1 MSITKHILTKYPF
14 SCIIVIGTWIL
25 CFMTIPETPLSS
37 VRFIDKWTHSLIYL
51 VLVISISLEYL
62 RNTKQPS
69 PKFIVVWVWLMPIIM
84 GGLIEVLQSYC
95 TNGNRSGEWLDFFAD
110 AIGSTIAVLIGILLV
125 RYRAKA

>member
-1 MSITKHILTKYPF
+1 MSIIQYILTKYPF

-51 VLVISISLEYL
+51 VLGISISLEYL
-62 RNTKQPS
+62 RNTKHAS
-69 PKFIVVWVWLMPIIM
+69 PKFIVVWVWLIPIIM
-84 GGLIEVLQSYC
+84 GGLIEILQSYC

-110 AIGSTIAVLIGILLV
+110 AIGSTIAMLIGILLV

>member
-51 VLVISISLEYL
+51 VLGLSISLEYL

-69 PKFIVVWVWLMPIIM
+69 PKFIIVWVWLMPIIM

-110 AIGSTIAVLIGILLV
+110 AIGSTIAVLIGILLA
-125 RYRAKA
+125 RYHAKA

>member
-25 CFMTIPETPLSS
+25 CFMTIPETPLNS

-51 VLVISISLEYL
+51 VLGLSISLEYL

-69 PKFIVVWVWLMPIIM
+69 PKFIIVWVWLMPIIM

-110 AIGSTIAVLIGILLV
+110 AIGSTIALVIGILLV

>member
-51 VLVISISLEYL
+51 VLGISISLEYL
-62 RNTKQPS
+62 RNRKHAS
-69 PKFIVVWVWLMPIIM
+69 PKFIVVWVWFLPIIM
-84 GGLIEVLQSYC
+84 GGLIEILQSYC

-110 AIGSTIAVLIGILLV
+110 AIGSTIAMLIGILLV

>member
-51 VLVISISLEYL
+51 VLGLSISLEYL
-62 RNTKQPS
+62 HNTKQPS
-69 PKFIVVWVWLMPIIM
+69 PKFIIVWVWLMPIIM
-84 GGLIEVLQSYC
+84 GGLIEILQSYC
-95 TNGNRSGEWLDFFAD
+95 TNGNRSGEWLDLFAD

>member
-1 MSITKHILTKYPF
+1 MSIIKHILTKYPF

-51 VLVISISLEYL
+51 VLGISISLEHL
-62 RNTKQPS
+62 RNTKHAS
-69 PKFIVVWVWLMPIIM
+69 PKFIVVWVWFLPIIM
-84 GGLIEVLQSYC
+84 GGLIEILQSYC

>member
-1 MSITKHILTKYPF
+1 MQHILTKYPF

-51 VLVISISLEYL
+51 VLGISISLEYL
-62 RNTKQPS
+62 RNTKHAS
-69 PKFIVVWVWLMPIIM
+69 PKFIVVWVWFLPIIM
-84 GGLIEVLQSYC
+84 GGLIEILQSYC

-110 AIGSTIAVLIGILLV
+110 AIGSTIAMLIGILLV

>member
-51 VLVISISLEYL
+51 VLGLSLSLEYL

-69 PKFIVVWVWLMPIIM
+69 PKFIIVWDWLMPIIM

-95 TNGNRSGEWLDFFAD
+95 TNGNRSGEWPDFFAD

>member
-1 MSITKHILTKYPF
+1 MSITKHILTIFPF
-14 SCIIVIGTWIL
+14 SCITVIGTWIL

-51 VLVISISLEYL
+51 VLGLSISLEYL

-69 PKFIVVWVWLMPIIM
+69 PKFIIVWVWLMPIIM

>member
-1 MSITKHILTKYPF
+1 MNILQHILTKYPF

-51 VLVISISLEYL
+51 VLGLSISLEYI
-62 RNTKQPS
+62 RTTKYPS
-69 PKFIVVWVWLMPIIM
+69 PKFIVVWVWLIPVFM
-84 GGLIEVLQSYC
+84 GGLIEILQSNC

-110 AIGSTIAVLIGILLV
+110 AIGSTIALVIGILLV

>member
-1 MSITKHILTKYPF
+1 MNILQHIFTKYPL
-14 SCIIVIGTWIL
+14 SCIIVIGIWIL

-51 VLVISISLEYL
+51 VLGLSISLEYL

-69 PKFIVVWVWLMPIIM
+69 PKFIIVWVWLMPIIM

-110 AIGSTIAVLIGILLV
+110 AIGSTIDLLIGILLV

>member
-25 CFMTIPETPLSS
+25 CFMTIPETPLNS

-51 VLVISISLEYL
+51 VLGLSISLEYL

-69 PKFIVVWVWLMPIIM
+69 PKFIIVWVWLMPIIM

-110 AIGSTIAVLIGILLV
+110 AIGSTIAVLIGILLI

>member
-1 MSITKHILTKYPF
+1 MSIIQYILTKYPF

-25 CFMTIPETPLSS
+25 CFMTIPETSLSS

-51 VLVISISLEYL
+51 VLGISISLEYL

-69 PKFIVVWVWLMPIIM
+69 PKFIIVWVWLMPIIM

>member
-25 CFMTIPETPLSS
+25 CFMTIPETPLNS

-51 VLVISISLEYL
+51 VLGLSISLEYL

-69 PKFIVVWVWLMPIIM
+69 PKFIIVWVWLMPIIM

-125 RYRAKA
+125 RYYAKA

>member
-51 VLVISISLEYL
+51 VLGISISLEYL
-62 RNTKQPS
+62 RNKKHAS
-69 PKFIVVWVWLMPIIM
+69 PKFIVVWVWLIPIIM
-84 GGLIEVLQSYC
+84 GGLIEILQSYC

>member
-1 MSITKHILTKYPF
+1 MNILQHILTKYPF

-51 VLVISISLEYL
+51 VLGLSISLEYI
-62 RNTKQPS
+62 RTRKHPS
-69 PKFIVVWVWLMPIIM
+69 PKFIVVWVWLIPVIM
-84 GGLIEVLQSYC
+84 GGLIEILQSNC
-95 TNGNRSGEWLDFFAD
+95 TSGNRSGEWLDFYAD
-110 AIGSTIAVLIGILLV
+110 AIGSTIALVIGILLV

>member
-51 VLVISISLEYL
+51 VLGISISLEYL
-62 RNTKQPS
+62 RNTKHAS
-69 PKFIVVWVWLMPIIM
+69 PQFIVVWVWLIPIIM
-84 GGLIEVLQSYC
+84 GGLIEILQSYC
-95 TNGNRSGEWLDFFAD
+95 TNGNRSGEWLDIVAD
-110 AIGSTIAVLIGILLV
+110 AIGSTIAVRIGILLV

>member
-1 MSITKHILTKYPF
+1 MSITQHILTKYPL

-51 VLVISISLEYL
+51 VLGISISLEYL
-62 RNTKQPS
+62 RNTKHAS
-69 PKFIVVWVWLMPIIM
+69 PQFIVVWVWFLPIIM
-84 GGLIEVLQSYC
+84 GGLIEILQSYC

>member
-1 MSITKHILTKYPF
+1 MNITKHILTKYPF

-25 CFMTIPETPLSS
+25 CFITIPETPLSS

-51 VLVISISLEYL
+51 VLGLSISFEYL
-62 RNTKQPS
+62 HNTKQPS
-69 PKFIVVWVWLMPIIM
+69 PKFIIVWVWLMPIIM

-110 AIGSTIAVLIGILLV
+110 AIGSTIAALIGILLV

>member
-37 VRFIDKWTHSLIYL
+37 VRFIDKWTHSFIYL
-51 VLVISISLEYL
+51 VLGISISLEYL

-69 PKFIVVWVWLMPIIM
+69 PKFIIVWVWLMPIIM

>member
-37 VRFIDKWTHSLIYL
+37 VRFIDKWTHSLIYF
-51 VLVISISLEYL
+51 VLGISISLEYL
-62 RNTKQPS
+62 RNTKQPN
-69 PKFIVVWVWLMPIIM
+69 PKFIIVWVWLIPIIM

-110 AIGSTIAVLIGILLV
+110 AIGSTMAVLIGILLV
-125 RYRAKA
+125 RYRAKS

>member
-1 MSITKHILTKYPF
+1 MSITQHNLTKYPF

-51 VLVISISLEYL
+51 VLGLSISLEYL

-69 PKFIVVWVWLMPIIM
+69 PKFIIVWVWFLPIIM

>member
-1 MSITKHILTKYPF
+1 MSITQHILTKYSF

-51 VLVISISLEYL
+51 VLGLSISLEYL

-69 PKFIVVWVWLMPIIM
+69 PKFIIVWVWLMPIIM

-110 AIGSTIAVLIGILLV
+110 AIGSTIAVLIGILLI

>member
-1 MSITKHILTKYPF
+1 MNILQHILTKYPF

-51 VLVISISLEYL
+51 VLGLSISLEYI
-62 RNTKQPS
+62 RTTKYPS
-69 PKFIVVWVWLMPIIM
+69 PKFIVVWVWLIPVFM
-84 GGLIEVLQSYC
+84 GGLIEILQSNC
-95 TNGNRSGEWLDFFAD
+95 TNGNRSGEWLDFYAD
-110 AIGSTIAVLIGILLV
+110 AIGSTIALVIGILLV

>member
-25 CFMTIPETPLSS
+25 CFMTIPETPLNS

-51 VLVISISLEYL
+51 VLGLSISLEYL

-69 PKFIVVWVWLMPIIM
+69 PKFIIVWVWLMPIIM

>member
-1 MSITKHILTKYPF
+1 MNILQHILTKYPF

-51 VLVISISLEYL
+51 VLGLSISLEYL

-69 PKFIVVWVWLMPIIM
+69 PKFIIVWVWLMPIIM
-84 GGLIEVLQSYC
+84 GGLIEILQSYC
-95 TNGNRSGEWLDFFAD
+95 TNGNRSGEWLDLFAD
-110 AIGSTIAVLIGILLV
+110 AIGSTIAVLIGILV

>member
-1 MSITKHILTKYPF
+1 MNILQHILIKYPF

-51 VLVISISLEYL
+51 VLGISISLEYL
-62 RNTKQPS
+62 RNTKHAS
-69 PKFIVVWVWLMPIIM
+69 PKFIVVWVWLIPIIM
-84 GGLIEVLQSYC
+84 GGLIEILQSYC

>member
-1 MSITKHILTKYPF
+1 MSITQHTLTKYPF

-37 VRFIDKWTHSLIYL
+37 VRFIDKWSHSLIYL
-51 VLVISISLEYL
+51 VLGISISLEYL
-62 RNTKQPS
+62 RNTKHAS
-69 PKFIVVWVWLMPIIM
+69 PKFIVVWVWLIPIIM
-84 GGLIEVLQSYC
+84 GGLIEILQSYC

>member
-1 MSITKHILTKYPF
+1 MSITQHILTKHPF

-51 VLVISISLEYL
+51 VLGLSISLEYL
-62 RNTKQPS
+62 RKTKRPS
-69 PKFIVVWVWLMPIIM
+69 PKFIIVWVWLIPIIM
-84 GGLIEVLQSYC
+84 GGLIEILQSYC

>member
-51 VLVISISLEYL
+51 VLGLSISLEYL
-62 RNTKQPS
+62 HNTKQPS
-69 PKFIVVWVWLMPIIM
+69 PKFIIVW
-84 GGLIEVLQSYC
+84 GLV
-95 TNGNRSGEWLDFFAD
+95 D
-110 AIGSTIAVLIGILLV
+110 AYYHGRTH
-125 RYRAKA
+125 

>member
-1 MSITKHILTKYPF
+1 MSIIKHILTKYPF

-51 VLVISISLEYL
+51 VLGLSISLEYL

-69 PKFIVVWVWLMPIIM
+69 PKFIIVWVWLIPIIM
-84 GGLIEVLQSYC
+84 GGLIEILQSYC

>member
-1 MSITKHILTKYPF
+1 MSIIKHILTKYPF

-51 VLVISISLEYL
+51 VLGISISLEYL
-62 RNTKQPS
+62 RNTKHAS
-69 PKFIVVWVWLMPIIM
+69 PKFIVVWVWLIPIIM
-84 GGLIEVLQSYC
+84 GGLIEILQSYC

-110 AIGSTIAVLIGILLV
+110 AIGSTIALLIGILLV
-125 RYRAKA
+125 RYHAKA

>member
-37 VRFIDKWTHSLIYL
+37 VRFIDKWTHCLIYL
-51 VLVISISLEYL
+51 VLGLSISLEYL
-62 RNTKQPS
+62 CNTKQPS
-69 PKFIVVWVWLMPIIM
+69 PKFIIVWVWLMPIIM